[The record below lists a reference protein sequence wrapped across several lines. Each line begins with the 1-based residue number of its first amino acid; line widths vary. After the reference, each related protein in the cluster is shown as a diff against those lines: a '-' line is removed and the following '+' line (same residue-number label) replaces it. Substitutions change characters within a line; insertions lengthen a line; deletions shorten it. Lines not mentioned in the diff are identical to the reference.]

1 MRAST
6 TPSLLPADP
15 QPPAEPRSRSGEAQR
30 LSQVCAWIDL
40 HLDEDIG
47 WDRLMR
53 VSGLTPAQLQRLF
66 QRHLKTTPMTYLRQ
80 RREQQA
86 GLG

>member
-1 MRAST
+1 MRAPT
-6 TPSLLPADP
+6 TPSLLPADAS
-15 QPPAEPRSRSGEAQR
+15 PATEARVRSGEAQR

-86 GLG
+86 GRG